1 MQNVLSNVS
10 EYHITLW
17 IGPPSAITFSGIFK
31 SAPIHH
37 LIVTTLL
44 ESLSRLSS
52 FEEPRMVLHGK
63 IPTSIIYQSPP
74 HLLQHRLSCLHLIH
88 DPFLRHK
95 LCPQHPQYP
104 RNRYRQTCP
113 GSLDLNMTHTP
124 IDTCP
129 ACMGTF
135 RSAPVSLSL
144 SGIFVVYRGGFWR
157 SWKLSTTVGA
167 G

>member
-63 IPTSIIYQSPP
+63 IPTSIIDLPIPTTLTPTPTFLSSPHP
-74 HLLQHRLSCLHLIH
+74 R
-88 DPFLRHK
+88 PF
-95 LCPQHPQYP
+95 PPP
-104 RNRYRQTCP
+104 
-113 GSLDLNMTHTP
+113 
-124 IDTCP
+124 
-129 ACMGTF
+129 
-135 RSAPVSLSL
+135 
-144 SGIFVVYRGGFWR
+144 
-157 SWKLSTTVGA
+157 
-167 G
+167 